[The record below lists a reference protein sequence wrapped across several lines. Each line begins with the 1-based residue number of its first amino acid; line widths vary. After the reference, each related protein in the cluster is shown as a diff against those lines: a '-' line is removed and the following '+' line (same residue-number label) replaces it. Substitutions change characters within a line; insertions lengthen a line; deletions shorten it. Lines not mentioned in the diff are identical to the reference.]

1 MTLYGAMPM
10 IAAFV
15 LGIAASGLASALW
28 VTIVTKRRSRSL
40 DQAIEMSEQRLA
52 EIVRIETRRRV

>member
-1 MTLYGAMPM
+1 MNIYDAVPM

-15 LGIAASGLASALW
+15 CGVACGLASALW
-28 VTIVTKRRSRSL
+28 VTLVTKRRLRSV